1 MKFKTTI
8 GLEIHVQL
16 KTKSKMFCRCDNESD
31 KAKPNT
37 NVCPR
42 CLGMPGTLPVANRQ
56 AIEWT
61 IKTGLAL
68 NCKINEKSKFDRKHY
83 FYPDLP
89 KGYQISQYDEPLCRS
104 GNVELQTP
112 NSELRTPNSEL
123 RTPNSELRTIRINRV
138 HLEEDAG
145 KLIHKNGSS
154 YVDLNRA
161 GTPLM
166 EIVTEPDIASPAEE
180 KKFLQELQ
188 LIVRYLGVCEASMEK
203 GHLRCDANIDLKDD
217 KGNMSEIVELKNI
230 NSFRFIERALLCEER
245 RLQERYPN
253 WSEKKAKVT
262 RGYDSKKDVT
272 FEQREK
278 EEASDYRYFPEPD
291 VPAIAIDNAKL
302 KTDNKIAIDIENIK
316 AEIGELPEDVR
327 NKLRG
332 FGVTED
338 IAEKIAIA
346 PDHAR
351 YISDAK
357 RVSQALASWI
367 TNEVAAEI
375 AAQKITHDE
384 YRKNVPITHL
394 SELLALVESGKV
406 SKNSAKEIFKEMVKS
421 GKRAVEIIQ
430 ESGLEQMGE
439 DSGLEEIIYEIF
451 EKNPKEHQRL
461 ADGDDKLIGFFMG
474 EVMRETGGRA
484 NPKTIRSIILDIKQK
499 KKG

>member
-1 MKFKTTI
+1 MKFRTTI

-89 KGYQISQYDEPLCRS
+89 KGYQISQYDEPLCRV
-104 GNVELQTP
+104 GKVD
-112 NSELRTPNSEL
+112 LRSSIFGPRSV
-123 RTPNSELRTIRINRV
+123 RINRV

-145 KLIHKNGSS
+145 KLIHKDGSS

-166 EIVTEPDIASPAEE
+166 EIVTEPDINTPFEA

-188 LIVRYLGVCEASMEK
+188 LIVRYLGVSEASMEK
-203 GHLRCDANIDLKDD
+203 GHLRCDANIDVKDD
-217 KGNMSEIVELKNI
+217 KGRMSEIVEQKNI
-230 NSFRFIERALLCEER
+230 NSFRFIERALLYEEK
-245 RLQERYPN
+245 RLQEKYLDWP
-253 WSEKKAKVT
+253 KGKTKVT
-262 RGYDSKKDVT
+262 RGYDSKKDST
-272 FEQREK
+272 YEQREK

-291 VPAIAIDNAKL
+291 VPEIEVKSEKL
-302 KTDNKIAIDIENIK
+302 APSKPEGLKVKSNGIDIEKIK
-316 AEIGELPEDVR
+316 AEIGELPEDIR
-327 NKLRG
+327 KKLES
-332 FGVTED
+332 FGVAED
-338 IAEKIAIA
+338 IREKIASA

-357 RVSQALASWI
+357 KVSQSLASWI
-367 TNEVAAEI
+367 TNEVTAEI
-375 AAQKITHDE
+375 AAQKIRYED
-384 YRKNVPITHL
+384 YKNNVPITHL
-394 SELLALVESGKV
+394 SDLLALVESGKI
-406 SKNSAKEIFKEMVKS
+406 SKNSAKGIFKEMVKS
-421 GKRAVEIIQ
+421 GKRAVEIIK
-430 ESGLEQMGE
+430 ESGLEQMEE
-439 DSGLEEIIYEIF
+439 DSGLEEIICEIF
-451 EKNPKEHQRL
+451 KKNPKEHQRL
-461 ADGDDKLIGFFMG
+461 VDGDEKLIGFFMG
-474 EVMRETGGRA
+474 EVMKETGGRA
-484 NPKTIRSIILDIKQK
+484 NPGAIRSIILDIKQK